1 MKYGK
6 MLFGTESSE
15 CGFEIKL
22 IAYETIEK
30 CDFTITNNGN
40 CSLDTWLQRE
50 KLYLNFLQKKTWSE
64 NRKRYVV

>member
-1 MKYGK
+1 

-40 CSLDTWLQRE
+40 CSLDTIKVMVFTHIRTTIL
-50 KLYLNFLQKKTWSE
+50 
-64 NRKRYVV
+64 